1 MNNNS
6 VTFSLISVKDGNFK
20 ARYEAFTES
29 TGDNR
34 VITYENT
41 APVHSDLTEALQRLV
56 YHMVNFMAM
65 TTNSDNL
72 LITGL
77 QRQNCGNA
85 QLLTIY
91 ARKEN
96 QLHECCGNI
105 VSRFYIGRDEYPSID
120 LLLEDLSACEREALA
135 YIENGKRLEHDTFIR
150 LDENDLS
157 ILHSAA

>member
-1 MNNNS
+1 MNKNLT
-6 VTFSLISVKDGNFK
+6 TFSLISLKDGKFK
-20 ARYEAFTES
+20 ARYEVFTES

-41 APVHSDLTEALQRLV
+41 DPAHNDLVEAMQRLA
-56 YHMVNFMAM
+56 YHMVNFVEVAA
-65 TTNSDNL
+65 NSDSL
-72 LITGL
+72 LITGF

-91 ARKEN
+91 ARMEN
-96 QLHECCGNI
+96 QLHNLCGNI

-135 YIENGKRLEHDTFIR
+135 YIETGKRLDHDAFIC
-150 LDENDLS
+150 LDDNDLS
-157 ILHSAA
+157 LFNSAA

>member
-34 VITYENT
+34 VSTYENT
-41 APVHSDLTEALQRLV
+41 APVHNDLIEPLQRLV
-56 YHMVNFMAM
+56 YHLVHFMEMAAD
-65 TTNSDNL
+65 SDSL
-72 LITGL
+72 HITGF
-77 QRQNCGNA
+77 QRQNSGNA

-91 ARKEN
+91 ARMEDHRHD
-96 QLHECCGNI
+96 LCGNI

>member
-1 MNNNS
+1 MNKNLT
-6 VTFSLISVKDGNFK
+6 TFSLISVKDGKFK
-20 ARYEAFTES
+20 ARYEVYTES

-41 APVHSDLTEALQRLV
+41 DPVHNDLIEALQRLA
-56 YHMVNFMAM
+56 YHMVNFVEVAA
-65 TTNSDNL
+65 NSDSL
-72 LITGL
+72 LITGF

-91 ARKEN
+91 ARMEN
-96 QLHECCGNI
+96 HLHELCGNI

-135 YIENGKRLEHDTFIR
+135 YIETGKRLEHDTFIR
-150 LDENDLS
+150 LDESDLS